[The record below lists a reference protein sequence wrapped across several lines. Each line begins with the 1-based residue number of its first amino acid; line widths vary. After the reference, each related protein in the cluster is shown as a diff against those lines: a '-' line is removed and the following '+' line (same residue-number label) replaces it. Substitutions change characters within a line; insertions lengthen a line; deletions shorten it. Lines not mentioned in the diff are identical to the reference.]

1 MKSIIEQSSDRSDMY
16 RFLVE
21 FDNQWDEAIFADSNR
36 DYSAVREYKN
46 IQRII
51 IAGMGGSAI
60 AGEIVSRY
68 ASLNLAIPVFIV
80 RNYQLP
86 LIKPNDLVICASYSG
101 NTEETLSAFS
111 GAIGNCRVIGISSGG
126 ELAKRCRAES
136 IPHFLLPK
144 GFPPRCAFGH
154 SLITL
159 SGILKELNLGFGD
172 FFRELKDLSPLIRE
186 NINRWKIENNNFA
199 VQIASFLQEGIPLIY
214 TETGLMESVGVRWRG
229 QISENAKILA
239 YNSAIPEMNHNEIV
253 GWDNSFSHIGN
264 FRCVMLRTSNC
275 HPRNSRR
282 MDLVSEHIGKNCMI
296 AEIDSR
302 KSEVENVISFIQL
315 GDFVSYYLAMLKKID
330 PSPVKTIDWLKSQL
344 A

>member
-1 MKSIIEQSSDRSDMY
+1 MKSIIDQTSDKSEMY

-21 FDNQWDEAIFADSNR
+21 FDNQWDEAISADTNR

-51 IAGMGGSAI
+51 IVGMGGSAI

-68 ASLNLAIPVFIV
+68 ATLNLAIPAMII

-86 LIKPNDLVICASYSG
+86 SVLPNDLVICASYSG

-111 GAIGNCRVIGISSGG
+111 EALGKCKMIGIFSGG
-126 ELAKRCRAES
+126 ELAEQCRIENL
-136 IPHFLLPK
+136 PHFLLPK

-154 SLITL
+154 SLVTL
-159 SGILKELNLGFGD
+159 AGILKELNLGFGG
-172 FFRELKDLSPLIRE
+172 FFCTLKDAAPLIKE
-186 NINRWKIENNNFA
+186 NIDRWETGNLA
-199 VQIASFLQEGIPLIY
+199 MQIASFLHKSIPLIY

-229 QISENAKILA
+229 QISENSKMLA
-239 YNSAIPEMNHNEIV
+239 YNSTIPEMNHNEIV
-253 GWDNSFSHIGN
+253 GWDSSFSHAKN
-264 FRCVMLRTSNC
+264 FRCVLLRTANC
-275 HPRNSRR
+275 HPRNFRR
-282 MDLVSEHIGKNCMI
+282 MELVSEHIGENSMI
-296 AEIDSR
+296 VEIDSR
-302 KSEVENVISFIQL
+302 KSELENVISFIQL
-315 GDFVSYYLAMLKKID
+315 GDFVSFYLAMLKKID